1 MLAYLVSMCLNVQE
15 TETLF
20 FKVVLLC
27 CISFANLWP
36 SSCKELLFFN
46 RSNICVIVSDCSLKF
61 VFTNDQ
67 CYIFMCLFAKLRIF
81 FHKLTLQIFCLFS
94 ICLYSYYW
102 FLWIFLYGHMS
113 FNIYV
118 IREYF
123 LPVCHLSFNS
133 LNSVFQRVKI
143 LNFCRV

>member
-1 MLAYLVSMCLNVQE
+1 MFKFLRNWNIVFQSGFTMLHSYCQFMTFQLQ
-15 TETLF
+15 TELPF
-20 FKVVLLC
+20 F
-27 CISFANLWP
+27 SH
-36 SSCKELLFFN
+36 
-46 RSNICVIVSDCSLKF
+46 SNICLIVSDCSLKF

-67 CYIFMCLFAKLRIF
+67 CYIFMCLFAKLHIF

-102 FLWIFLYGHMS
+102 FLWIFLYGYMS

-118 IREYF
+118 ICEYF

-133 LNSVFQRVKI
+133 LNSIFQRVKI